1 MLERMRRLKRES
13 EEEEEEVEEEG
24 DSTNNGGEPLVTI
37 AEVVA
42 RESFDYETGLAAADE
57 IVFSGPSVSFRKTI
71 FSSNPFLL

>member
-1 MLERMRRLKRES
+1 MLERMRRLKRDS
-13 EEEEEEVEEEG
+13 EEEEEEEE

-57 IVFSGPSVSFRKTI
+57 IVFNGPSVSFRKTI